1 MAPGTEPEVAGRQ
14 KTTFAFL
21 RTKRAAYTVL
31 LISAAALVALH
42 FWFMSANSATSDEF
56 VQIESGYR
64 QLQCGDYAVT
74 PENPPLAKLVA
85 AFPIRRWQLSGF
97 MFPCGSQVT
106 PSRGPDFFIATN
118 ILTSPNAPALLW
130 EARAAMLVFPLALL
144 VMVFFAARSFFGYTA
159 AAFAAVLLAFEPSL
173 IAHGSLATLDM
184 AFATCMFAVSWAAYE
199 YASKPSPVRLVIL
212 GLAMGLALASKF
224 LALTLPFTVLVLI
237 LLPDVRRPV
246 PWNNVLKKAG
256 AWIGASVI
264 AWIVVWGVY
273 GFRYSALPHSTK
285 ANYDL
290 TALFG
295 SVGMSQGL
303 WLAVTSFLAR
313 FHLLPEAYIAGAATM
328 KTFDASPAYLFGN
341 AYPEGLWYYYPIALL
356 IKLTIPVMALA
367 LIAVASRR
375 LWRANRRAVLTVL
388 FSILPV
394 LGLAMIGKV
403 NMGIRHVLPV
413 YPLLIV
419 LAAAGAAVLVQ
430 RSRAGAIIGVA
441 LICFHVVSSLW
452 SAPGQISY
460 ANELAGGP
468 NNLYKLL
475 VDSNLDWGQSDAQLT
490 TYIKSHHPENCA
502 IAWSFPHRS
511 SPPCIGLA
519 SFVNDLMTPNT
530 PALPDTYTGAILIEP
545 TAVIWSDAYLSFL
558 RRKPNEIFAHGSVLV
573 YRGTFDLRAIA
584 ASRHVVRGLKMMF
597 FAHDAEHA
605 LGEFAAAEPYCAT
618 SDRPPLE
625 HFYGMAL
632 LQLHRPAEAKVH
644 LEKLLQLSEGHDG
657 LRSDHEFALQALGRL
672 ANKAGA

>member
-1 MAPGTEPEVAGRQ
+1 
-14 KTTFAFL
+14 
-21 RTKRAAYTVL
+21 
-31 LISAAALVALH
+31 
-42 FWFMSANSATSDEF
+42 MSANSATSDEF

-118 ILTSPNAPALLW
+118 IL
-130 EARAAMLVFPLALL
+130 
-144 VMVFFAARSFFGYTA
+144 MVFFAARSFFGYTA

-419 LAAAGAAVLVQ
+419 LAAAKVRRFWFSGRV
-430 RSRAGAIIGVA
+430 
-441 LICFHVVSSLW
+441 
-452 SAPGQISY
+452 
-460 ANELAGGP
+460 
-468 NNLYKLL
+468 
-475 VDSNLDWGQSDAQLT
+475 
-490 TYIKSHHPENCA
+490 PE
-502 IAWSFPHRS
+502 P
-511 SPPCIGLA
+511 
-519 SFVNDLMTPNT
+519 
-530 PALPDTYTGAILIEP
+530 
-545 TAVIWSDAYLSFL
+545 LS
-558 RRKPNEIFAHGSVLV
+558 
-573 YRGTFDLRAIA
+573 
-584 ASRHVVRGLKMMF
+584 
-597 FAHDAEHA
+597 
-605 LGEFAAAEPYCAT
+605 
-618 SDRPPLE
+618 
-625 HFYGMAL
+625 
-632 LQLHRPAEAKVH
+632 
-644 LEKLLQLSEGHDG
+644 G
-657 LRSDHEFALQALGRL
+657 LR
-672 ANKAGA
+672 